1 MARPRLI
8 NGARVSVYINNV
20 PYGRCAG
27 ISWTSITP
35 HKAAR
40 GVDVPYVLE
49 QMPTTYAVTG
59 SMQIYR
65 MIGDGGAEGAGI
77 QAPQPLQSKEKYST
91 LMLVERDTDTV
102 ILQINMFTVDSQAWS
117 VTTKAL
123 ILGTISFTGIVF
135 TNESSS

>member
-8 NGARVSVYINNV
+8 NGARILVYINNV

-65 MIGDGGAEGAGI
+65 MIGDGGAEGSGI

-91 LMLVERDTDTV
+91 LILTERDTDTV
-102 ILQINMFTVDSQAWS
+102 ILQINMFTVARYYQLHWDCIHQRIKF
-117 VTTKAL
+117 VT
-123 ILGTISFTGIVF
+123 
-135 TNESSS
+135 